1 MNWEAVGAISQIVG
15 AVLVGITLIY
25 LAVQLRQNTS
35 ALKSSTFLAIS
46 TLMGST
52 MEVWATHSDLAP
64 LLIKAQAGLDELS
77 PDERARFGFL
87 MMMAFRRVETVVVQR
102 HLGFIDRTLTEGF
115 ERSALS
121 ALHAKG
127 VRQWW
132 DASKDAFSNL
142 FSAWVD
148 EKLASNLP
156 RPIHA
161 GLGLGG
167 SKNEVENGAAQ
178 PVAPIS
184 SDYKTRFLLLPNA
197 AKEAPLL
204 LPAFPLW
211 SQYRAR
217 MQIDCQGRQS

>member
-15 AVLVGITLIY
+15 AVFVGITLIY
-25 LAVQLRQNTS
+25 LAAQLRQNTS
-35 ALKSSTFLAIS
+35 ALKSSAFLAVS

-52 MEVWATHSDLAP
+52 MEVWATHSDIAP
-64 LLIKAQAGLDELS
+64 LLIRAQAGLDELS
-77 PDERARFGFL
+77 PDERARFGF
-87 MMMAFRRVETVVVQR
+87 MMMMTYRRLETVVVQR
-102 HLGFIDRTLTEGF
+102 HLGFIDRELTEGF

-121 ALHAKG
+121 ALRSKG

-161 GLGLGG
+161 GLGLGV
-167 SKNEVENGAAQ
+167 SKNEVENGA
-178 PVAPIS
+178 V
-184 SDYKTRFLLLPNA
+184 
-197 AKEAPLL
+197 
-204 LPAFPLW
+204 
-211 SQYRAR
+211 
-217 MQIDCQGRQS
+217 GH

>member
-25 LAVQLRQNTS
+25 LAIQLRQNTS

-52 MEVWATHSDLAP
+52 MEIWATHSDLAP

-102 HLGFIDRTLTEGF
+102 HLGFIDGELTEGF

-121 ALHAKG
+121 VLHSKG
-127 VRQWW
+127 VRQW

-148 EKLASNLP
+148 EKITSNLP

-161 GLGLGG
+161 AFGFGV
-167 SKNEVENGAAQ
+167 SKNAVENGRLT
-178 PVAPIS
+178 P
-184 SDYKTRFLLLPNA
+184 
-197 AKEAPLL
+197 
-204 LPAFPLW
+204 
-211 SQYRAR
+211 
-217 MQIDCQGRQS
+217 M

>member
-15 AVLVGITLIY
+15 AVFVGITLIY
-25 LAVQLRQNTS
+25 LAAQLRQNTS
-35 ALKSSTFLAIS
+35 ALKSSAFLAVS

-52 MEVWATHSDLAP
+52 MEVWATHADLAP
-64 LLIKAQAGLDELS
+64 LLIRAQAGLDELS
-77 PDERARFGFL
+77 PDERARFGF
-87 MMMAFRRVETVVVQR
+87 MMMMTYRRLETVVVQR
-102 HLGFIDRTLTEGF
+102 HLGLIDSELTEGF

-121 ALHAKG
+121 ALRSKG

-161 GLGLGG
+161 GLGLGV
-167 SKNEVENGAAQ
+167 SKSEVENGAA
-178 PVAPIS
+178 
-184 SDYKTRFLLLPNA
+184 
-197 AKEAPLL
+197 
-204 LPAFPLW
+204 
-211 SQYRAR
+211 
-217 MQIDCQGRQS
+217 

>member
-102 HLGFIDRTLTEGF
+102 HLGFIDRELTEGF

-121 ALHAKG
+121 VLHSKG

-132 DASKDAFSNL
+132 DASKSAFSNV

-148 EKLASNLP
+148 ENLASNLP

-161 GLGLGG
+161 GLGLGV
-167 SKNEVENGAAQ
+167 SKNEVAN
-178 PVAPIS
+178 
-184 SDYKTRFLLLPNA
+184 
-197 AKEAPLL
+197 EAV
-204 LPAFPLW
+204 
-211 SQYRAR
+211 
-217 MQIDCQGRQS
+217 

>member
-1 MNWEAVGAISQIVG
+1 MNWEAIGAISQIVG

-25 LAVQLRQNTS
+25 LAVQLRKNTS
-35 ALKSSTFLAIS
+35 ALKSSAFLAIS

-102 HLGFIDRTLTEGF
+102 HLGFIDRELTEGF

-132 DASKDAFSNL
+132 DASKGAFSNL
-142 FSAWVD
+142 FSAWGRLTSRSTPRRTDSSTGCRWILLVVMRV
-148 EKLASNLP
+148 SNPGCLP
-156 RPIHA
+156 LRSTAETPP
-161 GLGLGG
+161 
-167 SKNEVENGAAQ
+167 Q
-178 PVAPIS
+178 
-184 SDYKTRFLLLPNA
+184 LPTG
-197 AKEAPLL
+197 
-204 LPAFPLW
+204 F
-211 SQYRAR
+211 R
-217 MQIDCQGRQS
+217 DC

>member
-15 AVLVGITLIY
+15 AVFVGITLIY
-25 LAVQLRQNTS
+25 LAAQLRQNTS
-35 ALKSSTFLAIS
+35 ALKSSAFLAVS

-52 MEVWATHSDLAP
+52 MEVWATHSDLPP

-77 PDERARFGFL
+77 PDERARFGF
-87 MMMAFRRVETVVVQR
+87 MMMMTYRRLETVVVQR
-102 HLGFIDRTLTEGF
+102 HLGFIDLELTEGF

-121 ALHAKG
+121 ALRSKG

-132 DASKDAFSNL
+132 DGSKDAFSNL

-161 GLGLGG
+161 GLGLGD
-167 SKNEVENGAAQ
+167 SKNEVDNGAA
-178 PVAPIS
+178 
-184 SDYKTRFLLLPNA
+184 
-197 AKEAPLL
+197 
-204 LPAFPLW
+204 
-211 SQYRAR
+211 
-217 MQIDCQGRQS
+217 

>member
-102 HLGFIDRTLTEGF
+102 HLGFIDRGLRTVGVV
-115 ERSALS
+115 SAS
-121 ALHAKG
+121 
-127 VRQWW
+127 
-132 DASKDAFSNL
+132 
-142 FSAWVD
+142 
-148 EKLASNLP
+148 
-156 RPIHA
+156 
-161 GLGLGG
+161 
-167 SKNEVENGAAQ
+167 
-178 PVAPIS
+178 
-184 SDYKTRFLLLPNA
+184 
-197 AKEAPLL
+197 
-204 LPAFPLW
+204 
-211 SQYRAR
+211 
-217 MQIDCQGRQS
+217 CQGRASMVGRVERRIQQPFIRMGR

>member
-15 AVLVGITLIY
+15 TVLVGITLIY
-25 LAVQLRQNTS
+25 LAIQLRQNTS

-52 MEVWATHSDLAP
+52 MEIFATHSDLPP
-64 LLIKAQAGLDELS
+64 LLIKAQAGLDKLS

-87 MMMAFRRVETVVVQR
+87 MMMAYRRVETVVVQR
-102 HLGFIDRTLTEGF
+102 HLGFIDRDLTEGF

-121 ALHAKG
+121 VLHSKG

-132 DASKDAFSNL
+132 DASKDAFSNV

-148 EKLASNLP
+148 EKLASNVP

-161 GLGLGG
+161 GFGREV
-167 SKNEVENGAAQ
+167 SKNAGENEAA
-178 PVAPIS
+178 
-184 SDYKTRFLLLPNA
+184 
-197 AKEAPLL
+197 
-204 LPAFPLW
+204 
-211 SQYRAR
+211 
-217 MQIDCQGRQS
+217 

>member
-15 AVLVGITLIY
+15 TVLVGITLIY
-25 LAVQLRQNTS
+25 LAVQLRKNTS

-46 TLMGST
+46 ALMGST
-52 MEVWATHSDLAP
+52 MEIWATHPDLAP

-102 HLGFIDRTLTEGF
+102 YLGFIDRELTEGF

-121 ALHAKG
+121 VLQSKG

-132 DASKDAFSNL
+132 DGSKGAFSNV

-148 EKLASNLP
+148 ENLASNPP

-161 GLGLGG
+161 GLGLGV
-167 SKNEVENGAAQ
+167 SKNEVDNGAA
-178 PVAPIS
+178 
-184 SDYKTRFLLLPNA
+184 
-197 AKEAPLL
+197 
-204 LPAFPLW
+204 
-211 SQYRAR
+211 
-217 MQIDCQGRQS
+217 

>member
-15 AVLVGITLIY
+15 AVFVGITLIY
-25 LAVQLRQNTS
+25 LAAQLRQNTS
-35 ALKSSTFLAIS
+35 ALKSSAFLAVS

-52 MEVWATHSDLAP
+52 MEVWATHSDLPP

-77 PDERARFGFL
+77 PDERARFGF
-87 MMMAFRRVETVVVQR
+87 MMMMTYRRLETVVVQR
-102 HLGFIDRTLTEGF
+102 HLGFIDLELTEGF

-121 ALHAKG
+121 ALRSKG

-132 DASKDAFSNL
+132 DGSKDAFSNL

-161 GLGLGG
+161 GLGLGD
-167 SKNEVENGAAQ
+167 SKNEVENGAA
-178 PVAPIS
+178 
-184 SDYKTRFLLLPNA
+184 
-197 AKEAPLL
+197 
-204 LPAFPLW
+204 
-211 SQYRAR
+211 
-217 MQIDCQGRQS
+217 